1 MSEVP
6 EVRLELSRK
15 GARRAAEIIEAGAE
29 LLLAE
34 GFAAVNK
41 RRIATRLGISDGNV
55 SYYFGNR
62 EALWNAVVDYELDT
76 YYARHHGW
84 LAHCRLPAAE
94 RFDEYVRRWMDEYQ
108 DRMVRVFFSQV
119 LTLAE
124 VEPALARRRDEIY
137 EAFLEQ
143 TRTLARPLVP
153 ALADAELERRA
164 LLIMALLEGL
174 HAVSAFRPDAL
185 GPGASLRERVLSQAN
200 AVLRGGEL
208 PA

>member
-6 EVRLELSRK
+6 ELRLERSRK
-15 GARRAAEIIEAGAE
+15 GARRAADIIESGAE

-41 RRIATRLGISDGNV
+41 RRIASRLGISDGNV
-55 SYYFGNR
+55 SYYFSNR

-84 LAHCRLPAAE
+84 LADCTLAPQA
-94 RFDEYVRRWMDEYQ
+94 RFDEFVQRWMDEYR

-143 TRTLARPLVP
+143 TRDLARPLVP
-153 ALADAELERRA
+153 QLDARELERRA

-185 GPGASLRERVLSQAN
+185 LPRQPLRARVLAQVN
-200 AVLRGGEL
+200 AVLRGE
-208 PA
+208 PAA